1 MINKVK
7 NTIALKNE
15 ELTGRE
21 TEVLGLIIAGCT
33 NKQIAAKLLI
43 GLETVRTHR
52 KHILKKTATKNTA
65 ALINHYYQNLA
76 GKKSF

>member
-15 ELTGRE
+15 GLTGRE
-21 TEVLGLIIAGCT
+21 KEVLGLIIAGCT
-33 NKQIAAKLLI
+33 NKQIGEKLFI
-43 GLETVRTHR
+43 GIETVRTHR